1 MGHVH
6 GRQVYVLMN
15 KNLWLLILSQI
26 FAFTAAPVTVFL
38 SGIIGSQFSPIKSLA
53 TLPMALSIVGVA
65 IFAIFAAKVM
75 SIIGRRAGFIFA
87 SVGSSLAALMAAY
100 SIIIESFLLFNLGC
114 FLLGAGVAFSHQYR
128 FAAVETVSK
137 DMAPKAISIILL
149 AGIGSAFIG
158 PNLANISKE
167 IIPEHLY
174 AGSYIALAILTL
186 SSTIFLLFYKDN
198 HKPNNFVKKD
208 TRSYFELISQ
218 PRFLQALIA
227 SAFAYAVMSF
237 LMTATPISMHV
248 MEKISLSK
256 TGLVIQLHIAAM
268 FLPSLITGNLIKKF
282 GHSKI
287 MYAGVVLFSITIL
300 TSLFE
305 QNFVNYLTALVFL
318 GFGWNFLFISGTSL
332 LVLSYKENE
341 KFKAQGFN
349 DLIVYSIQAISSLSA
364 GVFLTLTSWKIMNLF
379 CIIFLIII
387 VISTLRADFKE
398 KKTP

>member
-1 MGHVH
+1 
-6 GRQVYVLMN
+6 MN

-65 IFAIFAAKVM
+65 IFAIFAAKLM

-128 FAAVETVSK
+128 FAAVETVNK

-167 IIPEHLY
+167 IISEHLY

-318 GFGWNFLFISGTSL
+318 GFGWNFLFISVTSL
-332 LVLSYKENE
+332 LVLTYKEDE

-349 DLIVYSIQAISSLSA
+349 DLIVYSIQAVASLSA
-364 GVFLTLTSWKIMNLF
+364 GIFLNLTNWKTMNLI

-387 VISTLRADFKE
+387 FISTLRADFKE
-398 KKTP
+398 KK